1 MKEYRQG
8 RKRPIKND
16 FITPED
22 AAALLD
28 GVCQS
33 RDVDNRFTGAF
44 LAIPTE
50 AIITA
55 FRYAFIIGKAE
66 GRAEEHK
73 ISEFK
78 AARRARR
85 SR

>member
-1 MKEYRQG
+1 VINTTEQAKKLTRNEEFYQRMKEYRQG
-8 RKRPIKND
+8 RRRPVKNE

-33 RDVDNRFTGAF
+33 RDIDNRFTGAF

-55 FRYAFIIGKAE
+55 FRYAFIIGKA
-66 GRAEEHK
+66 
-73 ISEFK
+73 
-78 AARRARR
+78 
-85 SR
+85 